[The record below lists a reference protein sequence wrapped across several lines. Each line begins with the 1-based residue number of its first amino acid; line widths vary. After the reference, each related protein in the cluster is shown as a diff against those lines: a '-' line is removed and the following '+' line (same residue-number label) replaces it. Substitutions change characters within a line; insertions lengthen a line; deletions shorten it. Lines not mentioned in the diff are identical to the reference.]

1 MCFLFLY
8 LGILYYQVKWGVVVF
23 KFSNVELQS
32 SEKKLLHYV
41 SNDNLMKYLMDDN
54 EITLLV
60 NLYKTEMMIL
70 SVPVFKEGS
79 FIFRRLLLVQEEDSD
94 SVYLIYN
101 EDLLINDSFEKFVY
115 SKTRVNSIKA
125 YLFFIVVNAYLDFV
139 NFLKFRFEDIESQ
152 VVNEKFVSRNIINLM
167 LYDTTLQKASPNLDG
182 IGMLVEETS
191 SKSNGDDAEL
201 SNSLISLKVEIVQIK
216 GLVSGLADLSDN
228 ISHSIDSINNYRLN
242 RVMRTLTILTV
253 CLAIPTML
261 AGIYGMNIPL
271 PFQKEN
277 WILYGIIGFSMF
289 IILGTVYI
297 FRRKRYF

>member
-1 MCFLFLY
+1 M
-8 LGILYYQVKWGVVVF
+8 F

-191 SKSNGDDAEL
+191 RKSNGDDAEL

>member
-1 MCFLFLY
+1 M
-8 LGILYYQVKWGVVVF
+8 IKV
-23 KFSNVELQS
+23 SNVELKNR
-32 SEKKLLHYV
+32 EDKLLHHV
-41 SNDNLMKYLMDDN
+41 SNDNLLKYLMDDN

-60 NLYKTEMMIL
+60 NLYKTEMMIM

-79 FIFRRLLLVQEEDSD
+79 FVFRRLLLVTEEGSG
-94 SVYLIYN
+94 SIFLIYN
-101 EDLLINDSFEKFVY
+101 EDLLIVDSFEKFVF
-115 SKTRVNSIKA
+115 SKRKIKNVKESV
-125 YLFFIVVNAYLDFV
+125 FFIVVNAYLDFV
-139 NFLKFRFEDIESQ
+139 NFLKFRFEEIESQ

-167 LYDTTLQKASPNLDG
+167 LYDTILQKASPNLEG

-191 SKSNGDDAEL
+191 KKFGSGDVEL
-201 SNSLISLKVEIVQIK
+201 ANSLISLKVEIVQIR
-216 GLVSGLADLSDN
+216 GLVNGLSELSDN

-277 WILYGIIGFSMF
+277 WILYGVIALSIF

-297 FRRKRYF
+297 FRRRRYF

>member
-1 MCFLFLY
+1 M
-8 LGILYYQVKWGVVVF
+8 KWGVVVF

-191 SKSNGDDAEL
+191 RKSNGDDAEL

>member
-1 MCFLFLY
+1 
-8 LGILYYQVKWGVVVF
+8 VF
-23 KFSNVELQS
+23 KLSNVELRNR
-32 SEKKLLHYV
+32 EDKILHYV

-70 SVPVFKEGS
+70 SVPVFKEGA
-79 FIFRRLLLVQEEDSD
+79 FIFRRLLLVTEEDSGNIF
-94 SVYLIYN
+94 LIYN
-101 EDLLINDSFEKFVY
+101 DDLLIIDSFEKFIFSKRKVKNVKESVY
-115 SKTRVNSIKA
+115 
-125 YLFFIVVNAYLDFV
+125 FIVVNAYLDFV
-139 NFLKFRFEDIESQ
+139 NFLKFRFEEIESQ
-152 VVNEKFVSRNIINLM
+152 VVNEKFVARNIINLM
-167 LYDTTLQKASPNLDG
+167 LYDTILQKASPNLEG

-191 SKSNGDDAEL
+191 KRFGISDVEL
-201 SNSLISLKVEIVQIK
+201 ANSLISLKVEIVQIK
-216 GLVSGLADLSDN
+216 GLVNGLSELSDN

-277 WILYGIIGFSMF
+277 WILYGIVVFSMF

>member
-1 MCFLFLY
+1 M
-8 LGILYYQVKWGVVVF
+8 VKV
-23 KFSNVELQS
+23 SNIEL
-32 SEKKLLHYV
+32 KDRDDKLLHYV
-41 SNDNLMKYLMDDN
+41 SNDNLLKYLMDDN

-60 NLYKTEMMIL
+60 NLYRTEMMIL

-79 FIFRRLLLVQEEDSD
+79 FIFRRLLLVTEEDSG
-94 SVYLIYN
+94 SIFLIYN
-101 EDLLINDSFEKFVY
+101 DDLLIIDSFEKFIF
-115 SKTRVNSIKA
+115 SKRKIKNVKESV
-125 YLFFIVVNAYLDFV
+125 FFIVVNAYLDFV
-139 NFLKFRFEDIESQ
+139 NFLKFRFEEIESQ

-167 LYDTTLQKASPNLDG
+167 LYDTILQKASPNLEG

-191 SKSNGDDAEL
+191 KKFGSGDVEL
-201 SNSLISLKVEIVQIK
+201 ANSLISLKVEIVQIR
-216 GLVSGLADLSDN
+216 GLVNGLSELSDN

-271 PFQKEN
+271 PFQKDN
-277 WILYGIIGFSMF
+277 WILYGIIGLSMF

-297 FRRKRYF
+297 FRRRRYF